1 MTRMSIANTKSDSH
15 VKNRWKPW
23 SCSMYPFE

>member
-1 MTRMSIANTKSDSH
+1 MTRMSIANTNSDSQ
-15 VKNRWKPW
+15 VKKRGKPW